1 MNLFPA
7 LSRWTLTFLTVSF
20 LSLAQL
26 AAQSGAPQSRT
37 QNPSPAQN
45 KSTAPTKLVG
55 QPAPELPTEA
65 QESTLTIHQTV
76 RRVIVDVMV
85 RDADGKPVHGLA
97 ASDFSVTEDKEPQ
110 RVLSFDVYDF
120 DKASISRAPN
130 APPLPPGVFENIPKV
145 PERGP
150 LYVMLLDLVN
160 TETADQMMARQ
171 QVLKFIKS
179 KPAGTRFAVFVTTD
193 KLYLVQGFTE
203 DKDQLY
209 AAMDPNRPK
218 SHVPRVF
225 MLARNYGY
233 GDPYTAVDMLTHIGE
248 YMDGIPGRKNL
259 IWVAGTFPLSTS
271 PQEGNSP
278 LADEIKAA
286 INALAQA
293 QIAVF
298 PADVSGVDPNPAVGT
313 YVASKAA
320 EEEIASLTGG
330 RAFYSDNGLVDIL
343 NTATEDGGNYYTLT
357 YSPPAYTDD
366 GKCHN
371 IAVKLDHEKYQ
382 LSYRHNYCR
391 VPLVSTTTEEDQNHA
406 KAAAAV
412 AVPLQAGDVLQGNIK
427 PGAPMLHD
435 LVFSAHLRT
444 EGGVVTATPTQMV
457 LLEEQSAFYR
467 THSRK
472 RPLRPLPPVKVQ
484 RYAVDYR
491 VLDPQFKVEAE
502 RGGPRSTLEF
512 AVAAFDEDGKVLNG
526 IVNDGVPEESTQPAE
541 NKAGLYR
548 LHQSLIVPVGAK
560 SIRVGVRDRMNDRMG
575 TLEVPLPL
583 APEPV
588 RQASSAH

>member
-1 MNLFPA
+1 MILFPA
-7 LSRWTLTFLTVSF
+7 LSRWALTFLIFSF
-20 LSLAQL
+20 FPVAQL
-26 AAQSGAPQSRT
+26 AAQSGAPQPQT
-37 QNPSPAQN
+37 QPPSPAQKN
-45 KSTAPTKLVG
+45 GASTTKLVG

-85 RDADGKPVHGLA
+85 RDANGKSVHGLT
-97 ASDFSVTEDKEPQ
+97 ASDFSITEDKEPQ
-110 RVLSFDVYDF
+110 RILSFDVYDF
-120 DKASISRAPN
+120 DKASISRGAN

-160 TETADQMMARQ
+160 TGTADQMTARQ
-171 QVLKFIKS
+171 QVLKFIQS

-193 KLYLVQGFTE
+193 KLYLAQGFTE
-203 DKDQLY
+203 DKDLLY
-209 AAMDPNRPK
+209 AALDSKHPK

-248 YMDGIPGRKNL
+248 YLDGIPGRKNL
-259 IWVAGTFPLSTS
+259 IWVAGTFPLSIS
-271 PQEGNSP
+271 PEEGNSP
-278 LADEIKAA
+278 LADQIKTA

-298 PADVSGVDPNPAVGT
+298 PADVSGIDPNPAAGT

-320 EEEIASLTGG
+320 EEQIASLTGG

-366 GKCHN
+366 GRCHN
-371 IAVKLDHEKYQ
+371 IAVKLDQEKYQ
-382 LSYRHNYCR
+382 LSYRHDYCR
-391 VPLVSTTTEEDQNHA
+391 VPLVSTAAEEDQRDA
-406 KAAAAV
+406 KSAAV

-435 LVFSAHLRT
+435 LVFSVHLRT

-457 LLEEQSAFYR
+457 LLDEQSAFYR
-467 THSRK
+467 THRRN
-472 RPLRPLPPVKVQ
+472 RPLQPLPPVKVQ
-484 RYAVDYR
+484 TYTVDYR
-491 VLDPQFKVEAE
+491 VLDPQFKAQAE
-502 RGGPRSTLEF
+502 RSGRQATLEF

-548 LHQSLIVPVGAK
+548 LHQSLIVPIGAK

-575 TLEVPLPL
+575 TLEVSLPL

-588 RQASSAH
+588 RQASSGH

>member
-1 MNLFPA
+1 MILVPA
-7 LSRWTLTFLTVSF
+7 LSRCALTCLILSF
-20 LSLAQL
+20 LPVAQL
-26 AAQSGAPQSRT
+26 AAQSGAPQSRA
-37 QNPSPAQN
+37 QDPSPAQN
-45 KSTAPTKLVG
+45 KGTTPTKLVG

-65 QESTLTIHQTV
+65 QESTLTFHQTV

-85 RDADGKPVHGLA
+85 RDGNGQPVHGLTA
-97 ASDFSVTEDKEPQ
+97 NDFSVMEDKQPQ
-110 RVLSFDVYDF
+110 RILSFDVYDF

-130 APPLPPGVFENIPKV
+130 APPLPRGVFENIPKV

-160 TETADQMMARQ
+160 TETVDQMMARQ
-171 QVLKFIKS
+171 QVLKFIQN
-179 KPAGTRFAVFVTTD
+179 KPAGTRFAVFITTD

-209 AAMDPNRPK
+209 AALNPNRPK
-218 SHVPRVF
+218 SHVPKVF
-225 MLARNYGY
+225 LLARNYGY
-233 GDPYTAVDMLTHIGE
+233 GNPYTAVDMLTHIGE
-248 YMDGIPGRKNL
+248 YLDGIPGRKNL
-259 IWVAGTFPLSTS
+259 IWVAGAFPLSGS
-271 PQEGNSP
+271 PEEGNSP
-278 LADEIKAA
+278 LSDLIKAA

-298 PADVSGVDPNPAVGT
+298 PADVSGVDPNPAAGT

-343 NTATEDGGNYYTLT
+343 NTDTEDGGNYYTLT
-357 YSPPAYTDD
+357 YSPPAYTND
-366 GKCHN
+366 GNCHN
-371 IAVKLDHEKYQ
+371 IAVKLDQEKYQ
-382 LSYRHNYCR
+382 LSYRHDYCR
-391 VPLVSTTTEEDQNHA
+391 VPLVSTTTDGGQSNA
-406 KAAAAV
+406 RAASV

-467 THSRK
+467 THSRN
-472 RPLRPLPPVKVQ
+472 RPLKPLPPAKIQ
-484 RYAVDYR
+484 TYTVDYR
-491 VLDPQFKVEAE
+491 VLDPQFKVAAE
-502 RGGPRSTLEF
+502 HGGPKATLEF

-583 APEPV
+583 ASEPV
-588 RQASSAH
+588 RAASSAH

>member
-1 MNLFPA
+1 
-7 LSRWTLTFLTVSF
+7 
-20 LSLAQL
+20 
-26 AAQSGAPQSRT
+26 
-37 QNPSPAQN
+37 
-45 KSTAPTKLVG
+45 
-55 QPAPELPTEA
+55 
-65 QESTLTIHQTV
+65 
-76 RRVIVDVMV
+76 VIVDVMV
-85 RDADGKPVHGLA
+85 RDADGKPVHGLTT
-97 ASDFSVTEDKEPQ
+97 SDFSITEDKEPQ

-160 TETADQMMARQ
+160 TEIADQMTARQ
-171 QVLKFIKS
+171 QVLKFIQS

-193 KLYLVQGFTE
+193 KLYLAQGFTE
-203 DKDQLY
+203 DKDLLY
-209 AAMDPNRPK
+209 AALDSKRPK

-248 YMDGIPGRKNL
+248 YLDGIPGRKNL
-259 IWVAGTFPLSTS
+259 IWVAGTFPLSSS
-271 PQEGNSP
+271 PEEGSSP
-278 LADEIKAA
+278 LPDQIKEA

-298 PADVSGVDPNPAVGT
+298 PADVRGVDPNPAAGT

-357 YSPPAYTDD
+357 YSPPAYTGD

-371 IAVKLDHEKYQ
+371 IAVKLNQEKYQ
-382 LSYRHNYCR
+382 LSYRHDYCR
-391 VPLVSTTTEEDQNHA
+391 VPLVSTTTEEDQHNA
-406 KAAAAV
+406 KSAAV

-435 LVFSAHLRT
+435 LMFSAHLRT

-467 THSRK
+467 IHSRN
-472 RPLRPLPPVKVQ
+472 RPLKPLPPVKVQ
-484 RYAVDYR
+484 TYTVDYR
-491 VLDPQFKVEAE
+491 VLDPQFKVAAE
-502 RGGPRSTLEF
+502 HGGPKATLEF

-541 NKAGLYR
+541 NKAGCTGCTS
-548 LHQSLIVPVGAK
+548 H
-560 SIRVGVRDRMNDRMG
+560 
-575 TLEVPLPL
+575 
-583 APEPV
+583 
-588 RQASSAH
+588 